1 MKFASFETFS
11 KARYGNLMRTALSL
25 AVTDL
30 LKELTYERDADH

>member
-1 MKFASFETFS
+1 MKYAGFEIFNT
-11 KARYGNLMRTALSL
+11 ARYGGLVKTALSL